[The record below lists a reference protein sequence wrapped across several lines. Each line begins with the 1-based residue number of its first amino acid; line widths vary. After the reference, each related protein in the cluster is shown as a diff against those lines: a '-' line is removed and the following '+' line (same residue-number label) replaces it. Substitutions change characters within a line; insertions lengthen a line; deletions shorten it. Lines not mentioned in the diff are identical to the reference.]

1 MSLPKSDHAL
11 RAFADA
17 SSVAELSLDDL
28 HRALKENDEA
38 AFMSA
43 LRKIVKE
50 NGGFSVIAQKTGI
63 NRTAL
68 YKLVSARHDPRFS
81 TVLSLLPGLG
91 LRLSVRRV
99 RRQGAEHGKA
109 QSLKRGKSVNRR

>member
-11 RAFADA
+11 PTFSEP
-17 SSVAELSLDDL
+17 SSAGELSLADL

-38 AFMSA
+38 ALMGA
-43 LRKIVKE
+43 LRRIVKE
-50 NGGFSVIAQKTGI
+50 KGGFSVIAQKTGI

-91 LRLSVRRV
+91 LRLSVRQIYNQASQHR
-99 RRQGAEHGKA
+99 KA
-109 QSLKRGKSVNRR
+109 QSVKRGRLVDRR